1 MIVLLN
7 VIYINFYLKYLL
19 KEILHLWKLSI
30 DLLIFFN
37 ILKFYIQKRDYFMKK
52 YLFILSFML
61 LVLFSEQ
68 ECKGPDGDSKP
79 TPFRKE
85 ASITEYKYYLDME
98 GVFYSL
104 IIFAGVALPLLYI
117 VNKKID

>member
-1 MIVLLN
+1 
-7 VIYINFYLKYLL
+7 
-19 KEILHLWKLSI
+19 
-30 DLLIFFN
+30 
-37 ILKFYIQKRDYFMKK
+37 MKK

-85 ASITEYKYYLDME
+85 LVSIRYKYYLDIE
-98 GVFYSL
+98 GIFYSV
-104 IIFAGVALPLLYI
+104 IIFSAIALPLLYI

>member
-1 MIVLLN
+1 
-7 VIYINFYLKYLL
+7 
-19 KEILHLWKLSI
+19 
-30 DLLIFFN
+30 
-37 ILKFYIQKRDYFMKK
+37 MKK

-85 ASITEYKYYLDME
+85 NTVMNINYTYDIDSEGIIYSTILFLSITLPCLYLIGRKTDM
-98 GVFYSL
+98 
-104 IIFAGVALPLLYI
+104 
-117 VNKKID
+117 